1 MEFDLSTKKLQ
12 KENQKRLNEIKRKRE
27 VEENRRKIQ
36 LEYNNQLQFIAEEN
50 RKKQEEI
57 QLQKDHEASVLL
69 AKTGGLIFIKDYL
82 IPYLTEGDDDK
93 IILPE
98 SYLAEL
104 NNQDAFSRG
113 ALFFEIKSS
122 LYSNNITH
130 CGVREFSAT
139 EGTIGL
145 PIKVINSLLHNT
157 NQSIDSLDTIS
168 IMYTRLT
175 PIKTIKLHVHKDESI
190 YNITHIK
197 HVLEENLKYH
207 STLSNNDILSIWYR
221 GIRYRL
227 TVIQVLPE
235 PYGTLLNT
243 DVEVEFV
250 DIACDSTTT
259 ATSTTSATQPTTS
272 QPPVA
277 SSTQASI
284 SNTTITPT
292 LSSSSSTLQ
301 PSVDT
306 TPFIEYTVPAEPSPD
321 SPSGSVIHVR
331 IRIPSGQA
339 LSRKFNYYNDKVID
353 ILHYICNYMHI
364 NQYNIQL
371 TRTLSQSIQQ
381 IYSVP
386 VPESVISPH
395 IDNDGT
401 TNHTTTNNS
410 TNTNSIDNSDSA
422 NNIIDSDNNN
432 IIYHSFDKLGM
443 SNREMFVASLIV
455 K

>member
-12 KENQKRLNEIKRKRE
+12 KENQKRLIEIKRKRE

-36 LEYNNQLQFIAEEN
+36 LEYNNQLLLIAEEN

-57 QLQKDHEASVLL
+57 QLQKDHEASMLH
-69 AKTGGLIFIKDYL
+69 AKTGGLLFIKNNL
-82 IPYLTEGDDDK
+82 IPYLIEGDDDK

-98 SYLAEL
+98 SYLTEL
-104 NNQDAFSRG
+104 NNLDAFSRG

-122 LYSNNITH
+122 IYSNNITH

-157 NQSIDSLDTIS
+157 NQSIDALGTVS

-175 PIKTIKLHVHKDESI
+175 PIKTVKLHVHKDESI

-197 HVLEENLKYH
+197 HVLEENLKHH

-250 DIACDSTTT
+250 DIASDSTTT
-259 ATSTTSATQPTTS
+259 ATASTTQPLVST
-272 QPPVA
+272 
-277 SSTQASI
+277 STQATT
-284 SNTTITPT
+284 SNTATTITPT
-292 LSSSSSTLQ
+292 SFSSTSQ

-306 TPFIEYTVPAEPSPD
+306 TGTPFIEYTVPAEPSPD
-321 SPSGSVIHVR
+321 LAPSSVIHVR

-353 ILHYICNYMHI
+353 ILHYICNYMHT

-371 TRTLSQSIQQ
+371 TRTLSPSIQQ
-381 IYSVP
+381 IYTVP
-386 VPESVISPH
+386 VPDSLISPYT
-395 IDNDGT
+395 DKD
-401 TNHTTTNNS
+401 TTTNTTATTIS
-410 TNTNSIDNSDSA
+410 TDNSIV
-422 NNIIDSDNNN
+422 NNNDDSDN

-443 SNREMFVASLIV
+443 SNREMFVASLI

>member
-12 KENQKRLNEIKRKRE
+12 KENQKRLNEIKRKRQA
-27 VEENRRKIQ
+27 EENRRKIQ
-36 LEYNNQLQFIAEEN
+36 LEYNNQLQLIAEEN

-57 QLQKDHEASVLL
+57 QLQKDLEASILL
-69 AKTGGLIFIKDYL
+69 AKTGGLLFIKDNL
-82 IPYLTEGDDDK
+82 IPYLIEGDDDK
-93 IILPE
+93 IILPV
-98 SYLAEL
+98 SYLSEL
-104 NNQDAFSRG
+104 HNQDAFSRG

-122 LYSNNITH
+122 IYSNNITH

-157 NQSIDSLDTIS
+157 NQSIEALGTIT

-197 HVLEENLKYH
+197 HVLEENLKHH

-250 DIACDSTTT
+250 DIASDSTTT
-259 ATSTTSATQPTTS
+259 TSATTQPTTS

-277 SSTQASI
+277 SSTQASA
-284 SNTTITPT
+284 SNTTTITPT
-292 LSSSSSTLQ
+292 LSSFSSTSQ

-321 SPSGSVIHVR
+321 TQPGSVIHVR

-364 NQYNIQL
+364 NQYSIQL

-381 IYSVP
+381 IYTVP
-386 VPESVISPH
+386 VPDSLISH
-395 IDNDGT
+395 HTDKDTTNTTTTTTDND
-401 TNHTTTNNS
+401 NDS
-410 TNTNSIDNSDSA
+410 SNT
-422 NNIIDSDNNN
+422 NNN

-443 SNREMFVASLIV
+443 SNREMFVASLI